1 MKITKQQ
8 FLPVDIV
15 TLGYMAVTLLY
26 MVVGWNRLT
35 HVGSH
40 IVARVAVAVFI
51 FAMVQ
56 ADTTKWHRNTIYYL
70 IRNFYPL
77 LLLTYFYKETGYLNN
92 IFFDYLDPWFVSAE
106 QHLWGMQPSI
116 EFSKH
121 FPQKWFS
128 EIMNFSYF
136 FYYLQTIGI
145 GLAAY
150 FWNRSKMKE
159 IIFFIF
165 TSFVIYY
172 LFFALF
178 PVKGPQFYFYGA
190 DAKAVD
196 SYFFSKLVKIAQ
208 GIGETHTGAFPSSHV
223 GMSIIFLIL
232 TFKYLR
238 KTFWIILIPVVLLWF
253 ATVYI
258 KAHYLVDVIGGFIS
272 VPLVYDLTRWLY
284 KKLTGGNKVS
294 G

>member
-1 MKITKQQ
+1 MKITKQH
-8 FLPVDIV
+8 FLPVDMI
-15 TLGYMAVTLLY
+15 TMGYMAVTLLY
-26 MVVGWNRLT
+26 MVVGWNSLT

-40 IVARVAVAVFI
+40 ILVRLAIAVFI
-51 FAMVQ
+51 LVMSR
-56 ADTTKWHRNTIYYL
+56 ADTVKWHHNTIYNL

-77 LLLTYFYKETGYLNN
+77 LLLTYFYKETGFFNN
-92 IFFDYLDPWFVSAE
+92 ILFDYLDPWFVYVE
-106 QHLWGMQPSI
+106 QHLWGMQPSL
-116 EFSKH
+116 EFSKR

-136 FYYLQTIGI
+136 FYYLLTIGI

-150 FWNRSKMKE
+150 FWNRSKMQE
-159 IIFFIF
+159 IIFLIF
-165 TSFVIYY
+165 TSFIIYY

-190 DAKAVD
+190 DAKPVD
-196 SYFFSKLVKIAQ
+196 GYFFSKMVKIAQ
-208 GIGETHTGAFPSSHV
+208 GIGETQTGTFPSSHV

-238 KTFWIILIPVVLLWF
+238 KIFWFILLPVILLWF

-258 KAHYLVDVIGGFIS
+258 KAHYLIDVMGGFLS
-272 VPLVYDLTRWLY
+272 VPPVFYTSKWLHRIT
-284 KKLTGGNKVS
+284 KKRIRG
-294 G
+294 